1 MIILLETSKKER
13 QRANSAKWRKKNVE
27 KAKLASAKG
36 SFKYK
41 AERYLKKTGIEVT
54 EGAVNEMVEKWMTE
68 LKLKC

>member
-27 KAKLASAKG
+27 KPKLALVKG

-41 AERYLKKTGIEVT
+41 AERYLKKNGIEVT
-54 EGAVNEMVEKWMTE
+54 EGAVNEMVEKGMTE